1 MIQLQEEIF
10 SLFQK
15 RWALVCAGTM
25 ERHNAMTIGWGGLG
39 TLWNRPAATVYV
51 RPNRYTYRF
60 LEENEYFTVSFY
72 PEEQRRALEIM
83 GTVSGADVDKDA
95 AAGLTPVP
103 AGESVTY
110 AQAELTLVCR
120 KLYRQ
125 DMDASQIPEDVQAT
139 FYGGEPV
146 HRMYVG
152 QVVDVLRP

>member
-125 DMDASQIPEDVQAT
+125 DMDASQIPEDVQVT